1 MKNLSKNLGRTV
13 QYTGKFIDF
22 GVIEYRDDEGKI
34 RHWESADRVNQ
45 TDAALIIGRIL
56 PQNELLL
63 IRQYRPACN
72 AYLIEF
78 PAGLREPGES
88 FEECARRELLEETGY
103 RGEITTVYPPAA
115 SSPGLT
121 GETVAIVMMEIDGN
135 LPHNQE
141 ARACPDAGEHIEC
154 LRIKITDLPE
164 FFAARHA
171 AGDLFDCKV
180 YTYMEG
186 IKYHG

>member
-1 MKNLSKNLGRTV
+1 MKNLSKNLARTV
-13 QYTGKFIDF
+13 LHQGKFLDF
-22 GVIEYRDDEGKI
+22 GIIDYRDDEGKI
-34 RHWESADRVNQ
+34 RKWESTDRVNQ
-45 TDAALIIGRIL
+45 ADAALIIGRIV

-72 AYLIEF
+72 AYMIEF
-78 PAGLREPGES
+78 PAGLREDGES

-103 RGEITTVYPPAA
+103 RGRIDIAYPPAA

-121 GETVAIVMMEIDGN
+121 GETVAIVMMTIDGN
-135 LPHNQE
+135 DEHNKHV
-141 ARACPDAGEHIEC
+141 RPCPDAGEHIEC
-154 LRIKITDLPE
+154 LRIKMADLPA
-164 FFAARHA
+164 FFAERHA
-171 AGDLFDCKV
+171 AGDLFDSKV

>member
-13 QYTGKFIDF
+13 LHTGKFLDF

-34 RHWESADRVNQ
+34 RQWESADRVCR

-78 PAGLREPGES
+78 PAGLREKDES
-88 FEECARRELLEETGY
+88 FEACAHRELLEETGY
-103 RGEITTVYPPAA
+103 RGEIRIIYPPAA

-121 GETVAIVMMEIDGN
+121 GETVAVVMMEIDGT
-135 LPHNQE
+135 LPQNQN
-141 ARACPDAGEHIEC
+141 ANACPDAGEHIEC
-154 LRIKITDLPE
+154 LRIAMADLPE

-171 AGDLFDCKV
+171 AGDLFDSKV
-180 YTYMEG
+180 YTYLEG